1 MRVLM
6 LAENDPAGAAGALS
20 RALRLHH
27 GVEARLCT
35 LQTRYRHDWEKDLHL
50 PDLDADGLDE
60 LADLLRRCDILH
72 FHMTVDENTAFGPF
86 LPKDY
91 LAGKII
97 VHHHHGH
104 HDFRGNPQ
112 KYQKKYAERGRSNL
126 LVSTPDLLRLLP
138 NAVWQPNLV
147 PIHDPRFLPMEDKPP
162 APLRI
167 VHSPTRKDLKNTQEF
182 LDACDNLKRQG
193 LRFEL
198 DLIDN
203 APNNECLARKRR
215 GHVLFDHLQGY
226 YGVSSLEGLSQG
238 LAVIAG
244 LDDWCRRR
252 MAEFAGTD
260 ALPWATVSNQPR
272 LERLLTEFIHDPAAA
287 AARGRDGRT
296 FMERYWSDEKVSSQ
310 LVAFYVQA
318 LSHAEH
324 SEHT

>member
-20 RALRLHH
+20 RALRRHH

-35 LQTRYRHDWEKDLHL
+35 LQTRYNHGWEKDLHL

-60 LADLLRRCDILH
+60 LADLFRSCDILH
-72 FHMTVDENTAFGPF
+72 FHMTVDEDTPFGPF

-91 LAGKII
+91 LAGKTI

-104 HDFRGNPQ
+104 HDFRGHPE
-112 KYQKKYAERGRSNL
+112 KYRKKYAERGRSHL

-138 NAVWQPNLV
+138 NASWQPNLV
-147 PIHDPRFLPMEDKPP
+147 PIRDPRFLPMEDKPLEP
-162 APLRI
+162 ARI

-182 LDACDNLKRQG
+182 LDACDNLKRRG

-203 APNNECLARKRR
+203 APNDACLARKRR
-215 GHVLFDHLQGY
+215 AHVLFDHMQGY

-244 LDDWCRRR
+244 LDDWCRSRIV
-252 MAEFAGTD
+252 EFTGTED
-260 ALPWATVSNQPR
+260 LPWASAYDQPG
-272 LERLLTEFIHDPAAA
+272 LERILAGFISDPATAA
-287 AARGRDGRT
+287 QRGRTSRS
-296 FMERYWSDEKVSSQ
+296 FMERYWSDEKVSGA
-310 LVAFYVQA
+310 LAAFYRRI
-318 LSHAEH
+318 LSLD
-324 SEHT
+324 